1 MHMYAVAFMD
11 GDFGT
16 ASAIAWLLFVLIAG
30 STWINKRLLGA
41 RA

>member
-1 MHMYAVAFMD
+1 MD

-16 ASAIAWLLFVLIAG
+16 ASAIAWLLFLLIAG
-30 STWINKRLLGA
+30 ATAINKRLLGA